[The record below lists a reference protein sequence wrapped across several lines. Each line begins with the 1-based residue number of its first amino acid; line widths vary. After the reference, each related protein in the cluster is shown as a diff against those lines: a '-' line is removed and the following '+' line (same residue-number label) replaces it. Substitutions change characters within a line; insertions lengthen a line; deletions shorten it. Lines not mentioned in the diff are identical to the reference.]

1 MDHANGSSSQ
11 PQLYQPGTYEGTIT
25 GGGSSLPRNGG
36 SAGVAGQKRTPARS
50 GWSYGP
56 GVGGGGVGVV
66 GEAMGPR
73 ITTVRRTSGGNSV
86 SGGFTGS
93 RTPGDETASTAVSL
107 QIFSALNK

>member
-1 MDHANGSSSQ
+1 MG
-11 PQLYQPGTYEGTIT
+11 L
-25 GGGSSLPRNGG
+25 
-36 SAGVAGQKRTPARS
+36 
-50 GWSYGP
+50 
-56 GVGGGGVGVV
+56 V

-107 QIFSALNK
+107 QMFSALNK